1 MKKIIF
7 LFLLLNSISFLV
19 SKAEATFTKTISIL
33 NKEYKL
39 VGHSLLEYS
48 FFKLDVYWISYY
60 KSSTNNRSLLKIIY
74 ARDIEK
80 DISNQGWDEGLKN
93 NLKDKFSSYRKEIT
107 WLKSKTPNFKEK
119 DVLVLLKEE
128 SNGFIIHNG
137 NIIAKTNDKRVLEL
151 FHLPWIGPIPID
163 EELKSNL
170 LGKKQN

>member
-7 LFLLLNSISFLV
+7 LFILLNSISFLV

-60 KSSTNNRSLLKIIY
+60 KSSKSNQSLLKIIY
-74 ARDIEK
+74 ARDIER
-80 DISNQGWDEGLKN
+80 DVSNKGWDESLKN
-93 NLKDKFSSYRKEIT
+93 NLKDKFSSYKKEIA
-107 WLKSKTPNFKEK
+107 WLKSKTPNCKEN

-128 SNGFIIHNG
+128 SSGFIIHNG
-137 NIIAKTNDKRVLEL
+137 TIIATTNDKRVLEL

-170 LGKKQN
+170 LGKKRN